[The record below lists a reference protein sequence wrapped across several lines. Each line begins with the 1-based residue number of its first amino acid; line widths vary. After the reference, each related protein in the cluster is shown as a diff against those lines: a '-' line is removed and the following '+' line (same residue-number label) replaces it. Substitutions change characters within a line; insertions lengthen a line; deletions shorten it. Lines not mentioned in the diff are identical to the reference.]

1 MRTTR
6 LLFARPPAN
15 FPKWTEGSGRCWLE
29 QWLELTQETRIRSSK
44 DRLHGFCDLGRGFV
58 FVFTSE
64 CMTFRA
70 SGDLTGSRVERGC
83 HTVEGLA
90 ACRPSVGPDPK
101 GSGGGRCAAPAFG
114 PWLGSVG
121 RRPWRR
127 ELRGR
132 RHCRCGPAHA
142 RAIVSAQGKI
152 MSSHGR

>member
-70 SGDLTGSRVERGC
+70 SGDRAAGWSVVATQWKAWLLAGLRWDPTPRAVVAAGAPLLPSARG
-83 HTVEGLA
+83 
-90 ACRPSVGPDPK
+90 
-101 GSGGGRCAAPAFG
+101 
-114 PWLGSVG
+114 
-121 RRPWRR
+121 
-127 ELRGR
+127 
-132 RHCRCGPAHA
+132 
-142 RAIVSAQGKI
+142 
-152 MSSHGR
+152 